1 MLLPIRFIGAEVRR
15 PEGVTL
21 RKLVPER
28 HPDQRMATRLF
39 QEEKLSIGAEARKLA
54 YASRT
59 AAFQTLF
66 STSGHA
72 LPGQRVLDEAKS
84 RTHLGAHGDIDDSVE
99 GARDSVL
106 LEEGAGADAVPYEV
120 LQDAVTG
127 RNTRPADGNRVQ
139 LPLIEPR
146 VEEAD
151 AGATG
156 PESSVPYEV
165 LRRVVTDAAA
175 EVVRGEIIFA
185 PPENGGQPYGREVP
199 FVDEEEGV
207 VHARST
213 SSDGD
218 ERHPEPPP
226 N

>member
-54 YASRT
+54 NASHT
-59 AAFQTLF
+59 AAFQTVLR
-66 STSGHA
+66 TSGHA
-72 LPGQRVLDEAKS
+72 LPGQHVLDEAKS
-84 RTHLGAHGDIDDSVE
+84 RTHLGAYGDGDDSVE

-127 RNTRPADGNRVQ
+127 RNTRPEGDNRVQ

-146 VEEAD
+146 VEEAE
-151 AGATG
+151 AG
-156 PESSVPYEV
+156 PEPSVPYEV

-199 FVDEEEGV
+199 FVDEEEGLV
-207 VHARST
+207 DARST

-218 ERHPEPPP
+218 ERDPEPPP